1 MNKSQHRVL
10 KKNQN
15 TLLLGPTIELDKQS
29 IRKASSFIALND
41 LVEITKSEN
50 RNTIKVLKR
59 KNCLYRI
66 EQSKKIIVANVDHL
80 FLVVTNY
87 PPFNL
92 LTNANILA
100 RAANERINTTIIV
113 NKTDLVQTDHNF
125 IKNVTSLIPCKNSV
139 QSWNPKILRCSLHD
153 EPSLI
158 ALKTKISRIHD
169 KSINKETA
177 FVLIG
182 QSGVGK
188 SSIFNYLTNTTQQ
201 PTSEISAKYKRGKH
215 TTTSSTSYKYNFNNT
230 SDRAIFLIDTP
241 GIENF
246 GIRDLNI
253 ENIRMC
259 FPEWLS
265 LQKHY
270 GACKFTNCRHLEE
283 PGCTVRNI
291 IEKPEVLPV
300 KAREALSKRLNLW
313 EILLAYF
320 NRKRSKRNQNSP
332 K

>member
-1 MNKSQHRVL
+1 MNKSHHRVL

-15 TLLLGPTIELDKQS
+15 TLLLGPTIELDQQS
-29 IRKASSFIALND
+29 IRKASSFLALND
-41 LVEITKSEN
+41 LVEITKSKN

-113 NKTDLVQTDHNF
+113 NKTDLVRTDQNF
-125 IKNVTSLIPCKNSV
+125 IKNVTTLIPCKNSL
-139 QSWNPKILRCSLHD
+139 QSWNPKILMCSLHD
-153 EPSLI
+153 ALSLI
-158 ALKTKISRIHD
+158 ALKTKISMIHD

-215 TTTSSTSYKYNFNNT
+215 TTTSSKSYKYNDNDT
-230 SDRAIFLIDTP
+230 SNRSIFLIDTP

-253 ENIRMC
+253 EKISMC

-283 PGCTVRNI
+283 PGCTVRNLTEI
-291 IEKPEVLPV
+291 PEVLPV
-300 KAREALSKRLNLW
+300 NAREALSKRLNLW

-320 NRKRSKRNQNSP
+320 NRRHSKRNQN
-332 K
+332 

>member
-15 TLLLGPTIELDKQS
+15 TLLLGPTIELDRQT
-29 IRKASSFIALND
+29 IRKASDFIALND
-41 LVEITKSEN
+41 VVEITKSEKQ
-50 RNTIKVLKR
+50 NTIKVLQR

-100 RAANERINTTIIV
+100 RAANEGINTTLIV
-113 NKTDLVQTDHNF
+113 NKTDLLRKDQNF
-125 IKNVTSLIPCKNSV
+125 IKNVTSLIPCENSV
-139 QSWNPKILRCSLHD
+139 QSWNPKILMCSLHD
-153 EPSLI
+153 ELSLI
-158 ALKTKISRIHD
+158 ALKTKMSRIHD
-169 KSINKETA
+169 KSINGETT
-177 FVLIG
+177 FVFIG

-201 PTSEISAKYKRGKH
+201 LTREISAKYKRGKH
-215 TTTSSTSYKYNFNNT
+215 TTTSSTSYKYNLTNT
-230 SDRAIFLIDTP
+230 SDGEIFLIDTP

-246 GIRDLNI
+246 GVRDLNI
-253 ENIRMC
+253 ENIKMC

-265 LQKHY
+265 IQKQH
-270 GACKFTNCRHLEE
+270 GSCKFTNCRHLQE
-283 PGCTVRNI
+283 PGCTVRNLI
-291 IEKPEVLPV
+291 DKPEVLTV
-300 KAREALSKRLNLW
+300 KEREALSKRLNLW
-313 EILLAYF
+313 KILLAYF
-320 NRKRSKRNQNSP
+320 NRRRSKRNQN
-332 K
+332 

>member
-113 NKTDLVQTDHNF
+113 NKTDLVRTDQNF

-139 QSWNPKILRCSLHD
+139 QSWNPKILMCSLHD

-169 KSINKETA
+169 KSINGETA

-201 PTSEISAKYKRGKH
+201 PTREISAKYKRGKH
-215 TTTSSTSYKYNFNNT
+215 TTTSSTSYKYNLKNT
-230 SDRAIFLIDTP
+230 SDRAIFFIDTP

-259 FPEWLS
+259 FPEWLH
-265 LQKHY
+265 LQKQY
-270 GACKFTNCRHLEE
+270 GACKFTNCRHLQE
-283 PGCTVRNI
+283 PGCTVRNLT
-291 IEKPEVLPV
+291 EKPEILPV
-300 KAREALSKRLNLW
+300 KEQEAISKRLNLW

-320 NRKRSKRNQNSP
+320 SRRRSKRNQN
-332 K
+332 